1 MSKRERMHRREEG
14 CEFSRSDYDYDGRF
28 PERISQP
35 RRRPPIRDHA
45 AL

>member
-1 MSKRERMHRREEG
+1 MSKREQMHRREEG
-14 CEFSRSDYDYDGRF
+14 CEFSRRDYDGRF

-35 RRRPPIRDHA
+35 RRRPPIRDDA